1 MAFHNN
7 TLQKERIYHS
17 FPLKAIASVWP
28 NFSVYFTLRTYFFYF
43 HYHFS
48 KTLTSVHLFYNLFY
62 LNNNIFLKFFII
74 ILLFLSLYLFFVLI
88 SLFLSLSLSLS
99 DQSFVPPSLLL
110 PFTATS
116 SSPFHVSNHP
126 PLTSSFFFF
135 FFFFFFLSQSN
146 QLSTTSTIRI
156 KTHKH

>member
-17 FPLKAIASVWP
+17 FPLRAIVSVWP

-48 KTLTSVHLFYNLFY
+48 KTLTSIHLFYNLFY
-62 LNNNIFLKFFII
+62 LNKNIFFKIFDYYSFVPISLS
-74 ILLFLSLYLFFVLI
+74 FLCTYLFI
-88 SLFLSLSLSLS
+88 LSLSLSLS

-110 PFTATS
+110 PFMATS
-116 SSPFHVSNHP
+116 SSSFHVSNHP

-135 FFFFFFLSQSN
+135 FFFFFFLSQSD